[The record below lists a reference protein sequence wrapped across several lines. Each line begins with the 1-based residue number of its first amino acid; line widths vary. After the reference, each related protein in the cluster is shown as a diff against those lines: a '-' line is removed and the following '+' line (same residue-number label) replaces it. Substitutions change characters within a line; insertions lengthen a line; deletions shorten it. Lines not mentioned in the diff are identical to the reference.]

1 LRVVPGREVDV
12 PAVDGVPATIDSLI
26 PFIYDAA
33 LTPAMWPSILAQ
45 IAALVDVPAVGL
57 RTEFL
62 DTATM
67 RQAWFGLPSDFEA
80 RYVDGAWKDDPW
92 IKATPRIQTGRFVV
106 GHEDL
111 EPVAPGIAKTA
122 FVNELCRPFGYN
134 DVMGAVLLR
143 DSETLVTLGM
153 MCADPGAA
161 VIRRAKWIA
170 DKLIP
175 HLQRAMRIEVERA
188 RRDARS
194 QELSRSATTPAFW
207 LAPDSTVL
215 FCNHPGEQLL
225 RRGDGLQRVNGR
237 LTTRQPQEARL
248 LARALQARDGAAVRV
263 GTGSGTAL
271 AVTVSPAPRESG
283 AAMRVFAVPLDSGL
297 TSEQPQRGLE
307 RAFGLS
313 SSEARVAVCIAMGMT
328 PKEAAEHLGIAVS
341 TARTHLLRAF
351 EKTGVRRQADLVGL
365 ITRMAQVP

>member
-1 LRVVPGREVDV
+1 MDSSPVDVVP
-12 PAVDGVPATIDSLI
+12 ASIDSLI

-33 LTPAMWPSILAQ
+33 MTPAMWPSIMAQ
-45 IAALVDVPAVGL
+45 VAALVDVPAVGL

-62 DTATM
+62 DVGTM
-67 RQAWFGLPSDFEA
+67 RQAWHGLPSDFEA

-92 IKATPRIQTGRFVV
+92 IKASPRIQTGRFVV

-111 EPVAPGIAKTA
+111 ESVAPGIAKTA

-143 DSETLVTLGM
+143 DSHTLVTLGM
-153 MCADPGAA
+153 MCSDPGAT
-161 VIRRAKWIA
+161 VIRRAKWISA
-170 DKLIP
+170 KLVP
-175 HLQRAMRIEVERA
+175 HLQRAMRIEVERV
-188 RRDARS
+188 RREARS
-194 QELSRSATTPAFW
+194 NEFSRSATTPAFW
-207 LAPDSTVL
+207 LAPDGTVL

-225 RRGDGLQRVNGR
+225 RRADGLQRVNGR
-237 LTTRQPQEARL
+237 LTTADAHEARL
-248 LARALQARDGAAVRV
+248 LARAMSARDGAAVRV
-263 GTGSGTAL
+263 SVGSGSAL

-283 AAMRVFAVPLDSGL
+283 AALRVFAVPLDGGL
-297 TSEQPQRGLE
+297 STDQPQRGLE

-313 SSEARVAVCIAMGMT
+313 SAEARVAVCIATGMT
-328 PKEAAEHLGIAVS
+328 PKEAADHLGVAVS